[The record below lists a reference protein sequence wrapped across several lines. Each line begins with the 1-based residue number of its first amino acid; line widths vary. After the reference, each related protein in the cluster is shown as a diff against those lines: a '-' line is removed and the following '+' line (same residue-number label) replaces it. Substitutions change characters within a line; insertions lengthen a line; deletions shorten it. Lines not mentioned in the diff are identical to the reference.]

1 MAQAG
6 MNPKIA
12 DEVPWSETITEY
24 DESHYVV
31 YLRLLDASNDGASND
46 EGWGRQTMLATGG
59 DIFERGRQR
68 LLTLR
73 DPLAIAPLCEELE
86 KRKRRNQGP
95 TVANTP
101 VPQHRR
107 GHEVPPTTGPDRPN
121 WNPNVSKDVQE
132 ITQDGD
138 IVWTNM
144 GPAVAPESDV
154 NIGLTGVHDLLKGE

>member
-1 MAQAG
+1 MS
-6 MNPKIA
+6 
-12 DEVPWSETITEY
+12 SEQCNNCGGFEKLDVCVFCST
-24 DESHYVV
+24 VV
-31 YLRLLDASNDGASND
+31 CEHCKLNH
-46 EGWGRQTMLATGG
+46 
-59 DIFERGRQR
+59 
-68 LLTLR
+68 
-73 DPLAIAPLCEELE
+73 APLCEELE

-101 VPQHRR
+101 APQHRR

-154 NIGLTGVHDLLKGE
+154 NSGLMGVHDLLKGE